1 MVRVKTPTPANLYI
15 PEMDMNISGE
25 DEETFIEID
34 AGVPTLST
42 SSPACV
48 KLNLSRAIDLAEEK
62 DDGEEAAM
70 VRKVRTRAGD
80 LPSTTYVHKNVA
92 HLKYSQPAHYMI

>member
-1 MVRVKTPTPANLYI
+1 
-15 PEMDMNISGE
+15 MNISGE
-25 DEETFIEID
+25 EEETFIEID

-80 LPSTTYVHKNVA
+80 LPSTTLCITNVA
-92 HLKYSQPAHYMI
+92 PQILTTPHHMI